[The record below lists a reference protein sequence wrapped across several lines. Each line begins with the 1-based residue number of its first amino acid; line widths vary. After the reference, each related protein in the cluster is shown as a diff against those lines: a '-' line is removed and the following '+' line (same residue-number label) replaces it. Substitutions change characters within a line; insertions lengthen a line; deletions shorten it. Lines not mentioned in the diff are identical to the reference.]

1 MFTYSKSRWWCL
13 NGCPIGLAGFV
24 LLVIST
30 FPLGFLALFVALSV
44 VFFGV
49 LSLVGEK
56 RP

>member
-13 NGCPIGLAGFV
+13 TGYPIGLAGFV

-49 LSLVGEK
+49 LSLVGEQ